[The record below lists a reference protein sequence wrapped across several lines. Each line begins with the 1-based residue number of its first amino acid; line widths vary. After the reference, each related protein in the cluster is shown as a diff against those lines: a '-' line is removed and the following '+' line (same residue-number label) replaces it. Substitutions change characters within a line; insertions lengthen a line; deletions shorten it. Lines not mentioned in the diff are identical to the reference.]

1 MMVYTI
7 CIGSNE
13 QRRANLTLA
22 RRRLSELFPGI
33 RFSRMEET
41 APLLLKR
48 PALFANQLAR
58 FASDCPVNEVVAR
71 LKAIEQEAGRTH
83 VETLQEIIRLD
94 IDLLSCDATVYK
106 PDDLRRDYVMRG
118 LKELETGLVSD
129 VQPRY

>member
-1 MMVYTI
+1 MVYTI

-13 QRRANLTLA
+13 QRRANLALA

>member
-13 QRRANLTLA
+13 QRRANLALA

>member
-13 QRRANLTLA
+13 QRRANLALA

-58 FASDCPVNEVVAR
+58 FASDCSVNEVVAR

>member
-13 QRRANLTLA
+13 QRRANLALA
-22 RRRLSELFPGI
+22 RKRLSELFPDI

-48 PALFANQLAR
+48 PALFANQVAR

-71 LKAIEQEAGRTH
+71 LKAIEQEAGRTS

-118 LKELETGLVSD
+118 LKELDTGLVSD

>member
-13 QRRANLTLA
+13 QRRANLALA

-118 LKELETGLVSD
+118 LKELETALVSD